1 MNEAVKK
8 QVEALISKPEQLLR
22 KKPFFRGSGTYAVN
36 EPIVGDRD
44 VNELM
49 DARLP
54 KTKMTPISQE
64 QFLKELDPDC
74 HKVLFDQN
82 VPSIC
87 TKLEDGSY
95 VEVEFNK
102 MALPYQK
109 NIKDKQVLH
118 LCGNPM
124 QFTLLNQTPTKKD
137 LSNFSTIKQYWIER
151 NQDGMRTKMVDA
163 QKSMGDAGLLYY
175 FDNKGQIKS
184 RLLCYRDGYVILPVN
199 DQNGDRILEC
209 VYYADENGEEHLDCY
224 DDTYFYQFVLGEVV
238 VDGNTTY
245 GWTMPNGKKAHGFE
259 EIPLIT
265 HRGAV
270 AWNDV
275 QTVIEIYE
283 IIYNIFMVIQK
294 RHGWGI
300 LYISGKFKET
310 AKKIAG
316 SVILQDTSLDGKGK
330 AEFKTAPS
338 PQGMIETMELL
349 EQSIMKGSGTTFIL
363 PKDIKTGGDISG
375 VTVQLVQASDIET
388 ALAGCIEWKNVASK
402 MCRLFKYGLAKELV
416 SNGQNKTAITDFQKL
431 SISADFKV
439 WKPRSDIE
447 YNNMLI
453 ALKNGGILSAK
464 TGIEK
469 NTESTPDEEMRVAE
483 DEAKAQAL
491 MGAQSANNGNNNNN
505 SLN

>member
-1 MNEAVKK
+1 MNEEVRQ
-8 QVEALISKPEQLLR
+8 QVELLLNKPALLLR
-22 KKPFFRGSGTYAVN
+22 KKPFFRGSSTYAISDMVSGDKNVN
-36 EPIVGDRD
+36 EMVG
-44 VNELM
+44 
-49 DARLP
+49 ARLP
-54 KTKMTPISQE
+54 NIKMTPVSQE

-74 HKVLFDQN
+74 HKVLFDDN

-87 TKLEDGSY
+87 TKLEDGTY
-95 VEVEFNK
+95 VEIKFNK

-109 NIKDKQVLH
+109 NLKDKQVLH

-124 QFTLLNQTPTKKD
+124 QFTLLNQSPSKGDST
-137 LSNFSTIKQYWIER
+137 NFSTIKQYWLER

-184 RLLCYRDGYVILPVN
+184 RLLCYRDGYVLLPIN
-199 DQNGDRILEC
+199 DKNGDRILEC
-209 VYYADENGEEHLDCY
+209 VYYADETGAEHLDCY
-224 DDTYFYQFVLGEVV
+224 DDTYFYQFVSGEFIN
-238 VDGNTTY
+238 DGVKSY
-245 GWTMPNGKKAHGFE
+245 GWTQIEMAKPHGFD

-265 HRGAV
+265 HKGAV

-275 QTVIEIYE
+275 QTVIEVYE

-300 LYISGKFKET
+300 LYISGKFKEN

-330 AEFKTAPS
+330 AEFKTPPN
-338 PQGMIETMELL
+338 PQGMIETLDML

-416 SNGQNKTAITDFQKL
+416 SNGINKKAVTEFQKL
-431 SISADFKV
+431 TISADFKV

-453 ALKNGGILSAK
+453 ALKNGGLISSK

-469 NTESTPDEEMRVAE
+469 NTESTPDEGLRVSE
-483 DEAKAQAL
+483 DEAKAKSTIESQTE
-491 MGAQSANNGNNNNN
+491 NNGNTNNN